1 MPTMKDK
8 ILKFIAGHPRTTIIL
23 TRYPL
28 DGFVWVDL
36 GREFSKLLQPI
47 LHHNLMRA
55 LANDNLTTFIV
66 DNTEELPVIG
76 EYIALKNT
84 GILFE
89 PELQIDIR
97 SFLEQ
102 WGKSQMVL
110 FQLPANAHIEDDKV
124 FLSKYDR
131 SFFFDLG
138 GLNYITI
145 D

>member
-1 MPTMKDK
+1 MNDI
-8 ILKFIAGHPRTTIIL
+8 ILRFIAGHPRTKIIL

-47 LHHNLMRA
+47 LHHRLMRA
-55 LANDNLTTFIV
+55 LANDSLTTFIM
-66 DNTEELPVIG
+66 DNTEELPIVG
-76 EYIALKNT
+76 NYIALKNT

-97 SFLEQ
+97 SILEQ
-102 WGKSQMVL
+102 WGKEQMVL
-110 FQLPANAHIEDDKV
+110 FQLSPNAQIEDDKV
-124 FLSKYDR
+124 YLSKYNR
-131 SFFFDLG
+131 SFYFDLK

>member
-1 MPTMKDK
+1 MPTMNNK

-47 LHHNLMRA
+47 LGHKLMQA
-55 LANDNLTTFIV
+55 LAMENLESFIV
-66 DNTEELPVIG
+66 DNTEELPIVG
-76 EYIALKNT
+76 EYIALRNT

-97 SFLEQ
+97 NFLEQ
-102 WGKSQMVL
+102 WGKNQMVL
-110 FQLPANAHIEDDKV
+110 FQLSPNAQIEDDRV
-124 FLSKYDR
+124 YLSKYNR
-131 SFFFDLG
+131 SFFFDLK

>member
-1 MPTMKDK
+1 MPTMNNK

-47 LHHNLMRA
+47 LGHKLMQA
-55 LANDNLTTFIV
+55 LAMENLESFIV
-66 DNTEELPVIG
+66 DNTEELPIVG
-76 EYIALKNT
+76 EYIALRNI

-97 SFLEQ
+97 NFLEQ
-102 WGKSQMVL
+102 WGKNQMVL
-110 FQLPANAHIEDDKV
+110 FQLSPNAQIEDDRV
-124 FLSKYDR
+124 YLSKYNR
-131 SFFFDLG
+131 SFFFDLK

>member
-1 MPTMKDK
+1 MATMNDN

-23 TRYPL
+23 TRHAL

-47 LHHNLMRA
+47 LRHKLMQA
-55 LANDNLTTFIV
+55 LAMENLESFIV
-66 DNTEELPVIG
+66 DNTEELPIVG

-97 SFLEQ
+97 NFLEQ
-102 WGKSQMVL
+102 WGKNQMVL
-110 FQLPANAHIEDDKV
+110 FQLSPNAQIEDDKV
-124 FLSKYDR
+124 YLSKYNR
-131 SFFFDLG
+131 SFFFDLK

>member
-1 MPTMKDK
+1 MTIVNDK

-23 TRYPL
+23 TRCPL

-47 LHHNLMRA
+47 LRHKLMQA
-55 LANDNLTTFIV
+55 LAMENLESFIV
-66 DNTEELPVIG
+66 DNTEELPIVG

-97 SFLEQ
+97 NFLEQ
-102 WGKSQMVL
+102 WGKNQMVL
-110 FQLPANAHIEDDKV
+110 FQLSPNAQVEDDKV
-124 FLSKYDR
+124 YLSKYNR
-131 SFFFDLG
+131 SFFFDLK